1 LSLGPGEALICF
13 VGAKISPLG
22 PGEDACGFATSP
34 PSFAISNL
42 VKNRPSEIASTKPYT
57 PPLPQPVPA
66 GKPTFTD
73 YIRGGCEINLNVAI
87 DFTGSNGDPR
97 KPGTLHYF
105 HPDGLLNDYEKAIR
119 SIGTILAKYDSDEKF
134 PVMGFGAKYD
144 GIVRHHFQCGGE
156 EEVHGVDGILDAYR
170 QTFAS
175 GLVMVSYPKAC
186 FHFNSCPMSFFD

>member
-1 LSLGPGEALICF
+1 MSLGPGEALICF

-105 HPDGLLNDYEKAIR
+105 HPDGTYQNEQYE
-119 SIGTILAKYDSDEKF
+119 DSF
-134 PVMGFGAKYD
+134 
-144 GIVRHHFQCGGE
+144 
-156 EEVHGVDGILDAYR
+156 
-170 QTFAS
+170 
-175 GLVMVSYPKAC
+175 
-186 FHFNSCPMSFFD
+186 